1 MCSDPFLKQLPY
13 ARLAVLSLAM
23 LVLPISESAGQAQWQ
38 KTVKVIAPVEKGI
51 VTRALTDSV
60 LAMVEAQDKRFRR
73 APQSD
78 TTVTLTAIEDV
89 LSEEGL
95 ALTSATHV
103 FITYRFTQKS
113 GRLQRDILD
122 LHFIYRPSAEQ
133 GEDIPILYLDLTKDG
148 LYRKLLV
155 EQGIPVRINEAAFR
169 SFEEQIAFHNLQ
181 DTATVVQVGNRI
193 IRDAAQAASTKKR
206 IMKIVRKLTYD

>member
-1 MCSDPFLKQLPY
+1 MCS
-13 ARLAVLSLAM
+13 RLFPKRIPCVRLVALSLAM
-23 LVLPISESAGQAQWQ
+23 LVLPISESAGQARWQ
-38 KTVKVIAPVEKGI
+38 KTVKVIVPVEKGV

-60 LAMVEAQDKRFRR
+60 LTMVEAQNSRFRR

-78 TTVTLTAIEDV
+78 TTVALTAIKEA

-133 GEDIPILYLDLTKDG
+133 GEDIPILYLDLTEDG
-148 LYRKLLV
+148 LYRKVLA
-155 EQGIPVRINEAAFR
+155 EKGTPVRVNEVAFR
-169 SFEEQIAFHNLQ
+169 SFEEQIAFHSLQ
-181 DTATVVQVGNRI
+181 DRATVVKVGNRI
-193 IRDAAQAASTKKR
+193 IRDSEQAASAKKR
-206 IMKIVRKLTYD
+206 IMKIVRKLTYE

>member
-1 MCSDPFLKQLPY
+1 
-13 ARLAVLSLAM
+13 M
-23 LVLPISESAGQAQWQ
+23 LVLPISESAGQARWQ
-38 KTVKVIAPVEKGI
+38 KTVKVIVPVEKGV

-60 LAMVEAQDKRFRR
+60 LTMVEAQNSRFRR

-78 TTVTLTAIEDV
+78 TTVALTAIKEA

-133 GEDIPILYLDLTKDG
+133 GEDIPILYLDLTEDG
-148 LYRKLLV
+148 LYRKVLA
-155 EQGIPVRINEAAFR
+155 EKGTPVRVNEVAFR
-169 SFEEQIAFHNLQ
+169 SFEEQIAFHSLQ
-181 DTATVVQVGNRI
+181 DRATVVKVGNRI
-193 IRDAAQAASTKKR
+193 IRDSEQAASAKKR
-206 IMKIVRKLTYD
+206 IMKIVRKLTYE